1 MDQAETLIGNGD
13 AFLQKE
19 KYIDAIREYTKALEL
34 VGGNSDSITADLCYR
49 LSQAYSYIDTR
60 QDMNSLKY
68 AKMALEIHQKL
79 NEKDMEVM
87 DFLNMGYIGMD
98 SSNFSDAENSFM
110 NAIKIAASI
119 DDPFLISTAKNA
131 LAELKLSKKDSMGAQ
146 KLYTEVADATLHSE
160 DWENYFEAQRGL
172 IDIVRKKNEEEALKM
187 ALESIDMIDKI
198 TTHIKNKKEK
208 KEFKKSL
215 VFMYDLASDI
225 CMELND
231 VDQAIKI
238 AQRLKAD

>member
-1 MDQAETLIGNGD
+1 MDQVESLMENGD

-19 KYIDAIREYTKALEL
+19 KYIDAIREYMKAFE
-34 VGGNSDSITADLCYR
+34 VIGKNEDSMTADLCYR
-49 LSQAYSYIDTR
+49 LSQAYSYIDTKED
-60 QDMNSLKY
+60 QNSLKY
-68 AKMALEIHQKL
+68 AKMSLEIHQKL

-87 DFLNMGYIGMD
+87 DFLNIGYLLMD
-98 SSNFSDAENSFM
+98 SSKSSDAD
-110 NAIKIAASI
+110 NAFNNAVKIATAI
-119 DDPFLISTAKNA
+119 GDPFLLSTAKNA
-131 LAELKLSKKDSMGAQ
+131 LAELKLSRKDQAGAQ
-146 KLYTEVADATLHSE
+146 RLYAEVSESTISSE

-172 IDIVRKKNEEEALKM
+172 IGIVRKKDEKEALKM
-187 ALESIDMIDKI
+187 ALDSIETIDKI
-198 TTHIKNKKEK
+198 STHIKSKKEK
-208 KEFKKSL
+208 KDFKKSL